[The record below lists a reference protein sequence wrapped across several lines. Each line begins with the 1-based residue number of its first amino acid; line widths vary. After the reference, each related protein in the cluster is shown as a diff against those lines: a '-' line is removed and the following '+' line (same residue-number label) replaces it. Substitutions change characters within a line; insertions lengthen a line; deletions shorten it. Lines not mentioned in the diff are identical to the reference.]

1 MSAIIINAYIYV
13 DWEIFFKNF
22 PKIPG
27 SIAMKILS
35 KFIIEQQNGTQIKNY
50 LKFNLELN
58 INISTVNKI
67 LK

>member
-1 MSAIIINAYIYV
+1 
-13 DWEIFFKNF
+13 
-22 PKIPG
+22 
-27 SIAMKILS
+27 MKILS